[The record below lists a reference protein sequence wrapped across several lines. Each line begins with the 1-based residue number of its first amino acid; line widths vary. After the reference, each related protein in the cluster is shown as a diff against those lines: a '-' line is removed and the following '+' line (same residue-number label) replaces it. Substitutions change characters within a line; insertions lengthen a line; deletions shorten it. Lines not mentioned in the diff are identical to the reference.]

1 MKMMHTL
8 RSAGAKRITVS
19 AAFMALVLV
28 LSIVVGRELPVGI
41 DWHEAF
47 RPAARAVLDGQS
59 PYTIEKYY
67 AAPWGLVPLLPLAV
81 LPEEAGRGVMV
92 AVSLASLT
100 IVAHRLGARPLTTG
114 AFLLSPPVLHG
125 LLNANIDW
133 LAMLGFVVPPQI
145 GLLLVTIKPQVGIG
159 LVVYWL
165 VQAWRQGGV
174 PQVIRVFWP
183 LTLVS
188 GVSFVLFGFWP
199 LRFEQIIDYSK
210 SFNASLWP
218 TSIPI
223 GAVLL
228 VTAIRRRDAR
238 FAIASSPCLSPH
250 VVFHSYAG
258 VLACLLSMPIETIVA
273 VIGLWILVI
282 FRLAGSALS
291 WTM

>member
-1 MKMMHTL
+1 MTEMMDTL
-8 RSAGAKRITVS
+8 RSAGRKRITAS
-19 AAFMALVLV
+19 ALVLALVVV
-28 LSIVVGRELPVGI
+28 LSVIAAQELPAGI

-59 PYTIEKYY
+59 PYTVEKFY
-67 AAPWGLVPLLPLAV
+67 AAPWGLVPLLPMAL
-81 LPEEAGRGVMV
+81 LPEEAGRGILL
-92 AVSLASLT
+92 AASLVSLT
-100 IVAHRLGARPLTTG
+100 IVAHRLGARPITTA
-114 AFLLSPPVLHG
+114 AFLMSPPVLHG

-133 LAMLGFVVPPQI
+133 LAMLGFVAPPQI

-165 VQAWRQGGV
+165 VQAWRQGRV

-183 LTLVS
+183 LTAVS
-188 GVSFVLFGFWP
+188 GVSFILFGFWP
-199 LRFEQIIDYSK
+199 LRFGQIIDYSR

-223 GAVLL
+223 GLVLL
-228 VTAIRRRDAR
+228 VAAIRRRDAR
-238 FAIASSPCLSPH
+238 YAIASSPCLSPH

-273 VIGLWILVI
+273 VIGLWVLVI
-282 FRLAGSALS
+282 LRLAGGV
-291 WTM
+291 